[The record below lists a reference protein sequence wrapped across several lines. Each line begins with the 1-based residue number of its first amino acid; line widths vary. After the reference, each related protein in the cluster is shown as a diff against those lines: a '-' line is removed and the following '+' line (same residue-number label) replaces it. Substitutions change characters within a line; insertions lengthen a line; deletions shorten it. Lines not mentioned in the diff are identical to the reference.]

1 VSQVARGRILVV
13 EDNKDLALGLRI
25 NLEESCYQVHVAN
38 TMADGLARLRQSR
51 PDLVI
56 LDLALPDG
64 DGLDFIGRLR
74 AAGDATLILVLTAK
88 TRQDT
93 KVLGL
98 RGGADDYV
106 TKPFDLEELLA
117 RVEVLFRRIRSSD
130 DAAVA
135 TALPDRI
142 AIGDV
147 EVDVRARV
155 IRRRDEDVVVS
166 RIGFELLLALLRR
179 QGAVVS
185 RAELM
190 REVWGYGEGVVSR
203 TLDTHIFELRQ
214 LIEPDPSEPVH
225 IRTVWRIGYRL
236 EASSESRDLS
246 TRTERGI

>member
-1 VSQVARGRILVV
+1 VSDVRGRILIV

-25 NLEESCYQVHVAN
+25 NLEEQGYQVHV
-38 TMADGLARLRQSR
+38 TQTIADGLARLRQAQ

-56 LDLALPDG
+56 LDLSLPDG
-64 DGLDFIGRLR
+64 DGLDLMRRLR

-88 TRQDT
+88 SRQDA

-117 RVEVLFRRIRSSD
+117 RVEVLFRRIRPTD
-130 DAAVA
+130 DQAPRGMLA
-135 TALPDRI
+135 DRI
-142 AIGDV
+142 PIGEV
-147 EVDVRARV
+147 EVDVPSRV
-155 IRRRDEDVVVS
+155 IRRRGEDVVVS

-179 QGAVVS
+179 RGAVVT

-214 LIEPDPSEPVH
+214 LIEPDPSAPVH

-236 EASSESRDLS
+236 E
-246 TRTERGI
+246 

>member
-1 VSQVARGRILVV
+1 VSDVRGRILIV

-25 NLEESCYQVHVAN
+25 NLEEHGYQVHVAQ
-38 TMADGLARLRQSR
+38 TIADGLARLRQAQ

-56 LDLALPDG
+56 LDLSLPDG
-64 DGLDFIGRLR
+64 DGLDLMRRLR

-88 TRQDT
+88 SRQDA

-117 RVEVLFRRIRSSD
+117 RVEVLFRRIRPAD
-130 DAAVA
+130 DQAQRGMLA
-135 TALPDRI
+135 DRI
-142 AIGDV
+142 PIGEV
-147 EVDVRARV
+147 EVDVPARV
-155 IRRRDEDVVVS
+155 VRRRGEDVVVS

-179 QGAVVS
+179 RGAVVT

-214 LIEPDPSEPVH
+214 LIEPDPSAPVH
-225 IRTVWRIGYRL
+225 IRTVWRIGYRF
-236 EASSESRDLS
+236 E
-246 TRTERGI
+246 

>member
-1 VSQVARGRILVV
+1 VSDVRGRILIV

-25 NLEESCYQVHVAN
+25 NLEEHGYQVHVAQ
-38 TMADGLARLRQSR
+38 TIADGLARLRQAQ

-56 LDLALPDG
+56 LDLSLPDG
-64 DGLDFIGRLR
+64 DGLDLMRRLR

-88 TRQDT
+88 SRQDA

-117 RVEVLFRRIRSSD
+117 RVEVLFRRIRPTD
-130 DAAVA
+130 DQAPRGVLA
-135 TALPDRI
+135 DRI
-142 AIGDV
+142 PIGEV
-147 EVDVRARV
+147 EVDVPARV
-155 IRRRDEDVVVS
+155 VRRRGEDVVVS

-179 QGAVVS
+179 RGAVVT

-214 LIEPDPSEPVH
+214 LIEPDPSAPVH

-236 EASSESRDLS
+236 E
-246 TRTERGI
+246 

>member
-1 VSQVARGRILVV
+1 VSDVRGRILIV

-25 NLEESCYQVHVAN
+25 NLEAQGYQVHV
-38 TMADGLARLRQSR
+38 TQTIADGLARLRQAQ

-56 LDLALPDG
+56 LDLSLPDG
-64 DGLDFIGRLR
+64 DGLDLMRRLR

-88 TRQDT
+88 SRQDA

-117 RVEVLFRRIRSSD
+117 RVEVLFRRIRPTD
-130 DAAVA
+130 DQAPRGVLA
-135 TALPDRI
+135 DRI
-142 AIGDV
+142 PIGEV
-147 EVDVRARV
+147 EVDVPARV
-155 IRRRDEDVVVS
+155 IRRRGEDVVVS

-179 QGAVVS
+179 RGAVVT

-214 LIEPDPSEPVH
+214 LIEPDPSAPVH

-236 EASSESRDLS
+236 E
-246 TRTERGI
+246 